1 MKINNIYIIVIGMM
15 ISFSE
20 PLLAASDYEEFAIE
34 LLSKFENIE
43 KSAVSGDRGT
53 IYSKYHINSNP
64 DLTEDNNLYEAGER
78 FIIFLEENDRV
89 YKELEFTD
97 WVKATNKLF
106 EVDDWMDT
114 RMGWGNLVIK
124 FAICNKVMSSV
135 ISYLDSHGT
144 YPLDQLDSVLE
155 ILEQLRTHLPAE
167 RAMYYLAY
175 RHYDLLEPFQASR
188 LSYFSVD
195 VNSVGDLPSKVRR
208 EIQNFYRKKGSDKKK
223 IYRNEKL
230 KLERVL
236 EKHEVPN
243 SQTIIDYRDLYHTPM
258 PFMIAS
264 LSRYHNF
271 LWDLYFEILLI
282 KNHKGEQ
289 IYRPSVSEQ
298 EVVQLLEK
306 EHLRG
311 NGFWFGEHYRKYFNN
326 QTNQDIKRRFMEVYF
341 IRDDGVNLLRKKY
354 KTHNELVN
362 LKPHNQKF
370 HRSSIPFSIHEL
382 Q

>member
-135 ISYLDSHGT
+135 ISYLDSHET

-167 RAMYYLAY
+167 RAMYYLAH
-175 RHYDLLEPFQASR
+175 RHYGIAVPFYEEALGYKNTDIYKKGNLPTAIRRQIRKFHQKMDEGESLLLNDLL
-188 LSYFSVD
+188 
-195 VNSVGDLPSKVRR
+195 GDT
-208 EIQNFYRKKGSDKKK
+208 EIQF
-223 IYRNEKL
+223 
-230 KLERVL
+230 
-236 EKHEVPN
+236 
-243 SQTIIDYRDLYHTPM
+243 SQAVINYQDLYHSPM
-258 PFMIAS
+258 PLMIAS

-282 KNHKGEQ
+282 KNHKGEK
-289 IYRPSVSEQ
+289 INRPSVSEQ

-382 Q
+382 P